1 MKCEICGKEFDT
13 TKGLSIHLT
22 KYHNEIIKKEYYDEY
37 LKDENEGIC
46 YFCGEEA
53 IFKNITNGYHR
64 TCNSKICLGKTRA
77 TATYEFLMYK
87 YNLSEI
93 DSIKLLNSRIKDN
106 SIKTKNGLQKS
117 FEKNENF
124 FKEKSRQC
132 VEYWLKKGYSQED
145 SEIEVKK
152 SFDDIH
158 TKTWKKR
165 RENPELYQDVNTTQI
180 GYWLKK
186 GYSQEESEYKIKER
200 QKTFTIE
207 KCIQK
212 YGKSEGL
219 NIWTERQKNWSEKI
233 EIMHKD
239 GLFVKF
245 RKEPYSNSEIELFSE
260 VSKNFDKFYFGDNQ
274 FYRYIKDIGKT
285 FAYDFVCKKKVIE
298 FNGDYWHCNPLIYK
312 EDFFNKSKQMFAKDI
327 WNYDKIKIDSIE
339 KLGYK
344 ALIIWEYDY
353 NNNKQKVVQQCIDF
367 IKND

>member
-1 MKCEICGKEFDT
+1 MKCEICGKDFDT

-64 TCNSKICLGKTRA
+64 ICNSKICLGKTRA

-200 QKTFTIE
+200 QK
-207 KCIQK
+207 
-212 YGKSEGL
+212 
-219 NIWTERQKNWSEKI
+219 NI
-233 EIMHKD
+233 
-239 GLFVKF
+239 
-245 RKEPYSNSEIELFSE
+245 
-260 VSKNFDKFYFGDNQ
+260 
-274 FYRYIKDIGKT
+274 
-285 FAYDFVCKKKVIE
+285 
-298 FNGDYWHCNPLIYK
+298 
-312 EDFFNKSKQMFAKDI
+312 
-327 WNYDKIKIDSIE
+327 
-339 KLGYK
+339 
-344 ALIIWEYDY
+344 Y
-353 NNNKQKVVQQCIDF
+353 N
-367 IKND
+367 